1 VQWTLEELADLAARA
16 LADADVRVANGR
28 VTGVPDGRLIRWYA
42 TIGLVDRPST
52 GPGRAARYGMRHLW
66 QLVAVKRL
74 QAQGLPLVDIQHRL
88 AGATDETL
96 RQIAD
101 LPAVFRRPPTAPKR
115 HEDSLHRAEVRP
127 RFWATRPAS
136 ESARE
141 PGSNAAQPAQSVPA
155 RDTVEIVHGV
165 RLAGLTLLLPGA
177 PTADDVDASTV
188 AARPLLDLLAARGLL
203 EPNPTEGSPS

>member
-1 VQWTLEELADLAARA
+1 MQWTLEELADRAARA

-101 LPAVFRRPPTAPKR
+101 LPAVFRNPPTVPEVEA
-115 HEDSLHRAEVRP
+115 DSLRHAEARP
-127 RFWATRPAS
+127 RFWATRPA
-136 ESARE
+136 
-141 PGSNAAQPAQSVPA
+141 NAAPPAQSVRP
-155 RDTVEIVHGV
+155 RDTVETVHGV
-165 RLAGLTLLLPGA
+165 RLAGLTLLLAGA
-177 PTADDVDASTV
+177 PTADDINAIAV
-188 AARPLLDLLAARGLL
+188 AARPLLDLLATRGLL
-203 EPNPTEGSPS
+203 EPKSEGSPS